1 MKPAAPS
8 NSPAP
13 SATDKVRSLLNAKQW
28 RKARD
33 EAKQGCKADK
43 ATFLPL
49 LIEAN
54 TGLALEMISKKQI
67 SEAEQVISYLATI
80 APKEI
85 VDLLKK
91 EIVAQKESLAGATPA
106 PPQASASVRLPTL
119 DEVTALASKLSSGE
133 EIASSDWDRIDAWV
147 AELLSRSLPTLKE
160 GSSQVLQDL
169 IAIGSAVEAVG
180 NGDFPAAQDL
190 LRPLSLKSAL
200 QHWKSFLRAVVFTH
214 QGEKEKAIKGFS
226 TLTAS
231 AFLTRASVPYLSL
244 LRLPAEAAAK
254 ASDEQVAYGL
264 LALVGG
270 DPGWAP
276 AVAKAESHWIK
287 GEASRA
293 YHALRN
299 GAKGKFP
306 TIAPNAAGSL
316 TDQVF
321 ATGELS
327 DDRRDQLLSAVL
339 ADLPKA
345 LERHKESLA
354 MLRCVMLNLDF
365 LKETDIP
372 TVFETYLR
380 VWKAE
385 AGLSPETE
393 ALARVWLAEKWA
405 DEATVPSRIPGQF
418 EVLMRNPK
426 AAQAEFE
433 KAIRLRPDWVK
444 PYLGLCRVLERIETN
459 SSKRQQLLD
468 GMCQRFEEDKNVLV
482 LAAESDLELRNF
494 SKALAILE
502 KALRLDPLDTRLQE
516 DVVFA
521 KAGEI
526 IAKEERAAPDEWAD
540 VEPLLVNE
548 AKVQA
553 RSRWCMRLIQGA
565 GHQRGSFAAVREEGM
580 ALAPHPLVAVYFERM
595 FCICFILPV
604 PKDSAARWKAALPS
618 VSTETIIQL
627 LDVFEYWVLR
637 RKSDGEDKQARGPLE
652 AAMAAVKFKTASAEA
667 VLKLADA
674 LVSRVT
680 KGAKDAQFRELC
692 DYLIF
697 LLHKRFLSKEHKPK
711 SDPRLRLAVAVLD
724 DLRCFRETVYEPE
737 FYLKN
742 LAKDATAAGLPV
754 VAERA
759 RKLLHK
765 VKELHSKR
773 RGHFDDP
780 IVEVIPAGPDGYAD
794 DESGLSNDDIRGF
807 MDIILQIKDTHPRD
821 VAAFRKRVIK
831 EGVIP
836 VEMFDLLVDFAM
848 HSSDEE
854 LAEIMM
860 GEDEDD
866 DEPDPPPSKPK
877 GRGKTAHPDQL
888 DLF

>member
-1 MKPAAPS
+1 MV
-8 NSPAP
+8 
-13 SATDKVRSLLNAKQW
+13 DKVRSLLAARQW

-33 EAKQGCKADK
+33 EAKLACKADR
-43 ATFLPL
+43 ALFLPL

-54 TGLALEMISKKQI
+54 VGLASEMIAKKQF

-80 APKEI
+80 APKE
-85 VDLLKK
+85 VVEALKK
-91 EIVAQKESLAGATPA
+91 EMVGQKEAQQATQPA
-106 PPQASASVRLPTL
+106 AHAQATVAVRVPTV
-119 DEVTALASKLSSGE
+119 DEVAALAATLASGGE
-133 EIASSDWDRIDAWV
+133 LGLADWNRIDAWV
-147 AELLSRSLPTLKE
+147 AESLSRSLPTLKE
-160 GSSQVLQDL
+160 DSPQILQDL
-169 IAIGSAVEAVG
+169 VAIGSAVEAVG

-214 QGEKEKAIKGFS
+214 LGEKEKAIKGFS

-231 AFLTRASVPYLSL
+231 ALLTRASMSYLSL
-244 LRLPAEAAAK
+244 LKVPAPTGAK
-254 ASDEQVAYGL
+254 ASDEQVAFGL
-264 LALVGG
+264 LALTGG
-270 DPGWAP
+270 DPSWAP

-521 KAGEI
+521 KAGYI
-526 IAKEERAAPDEWAD
+526 IDREGKASPDEWAA

-565 GHQRGSFAAVREEGM
+565 GHQRGSFEAAREEGM

-595 FCICFILPV
+595 FCICFVLPA
-604 PKDSAARWKAALPS
+604 PKESAARWKTALPS
-618 VSTETIIQL
+618 AKSETIIQL

-637 RKSDGEDKQARGPLE
+637 RKSDGTMGQFRKPLE
-652 AAMAAVKFKTASAEA
+652 AAMAAVNFKKESPEA
-667 VLKLADA
+667 VLRLADA

-680 KGAKDAQFRELC
+680 RDRKDDKFKELC

-697 LLHKRFLSKEHKPK
+697 LLHKRFLSKEHRPK
-711 SDPRLRLAVAVLD
+711 ADPHLRLAVAVLD
-724 DLRCFRETVYEPE
+724 DLRCFSGTIYEPE
-737 FYLKN
+737 FYLDQ
-742 LAKDATAAGLPV
+742 LANDATAAGLPV

-759 RKLLHK
+759 RKLRHK
-765 VKELHSKR
+765 VEELHSKR
-773 RGHFDDP
+773 RGGFDAP
-780 IVEVIPAGPDGYAD
+780 MFEVIPPGPDGYED
-794 DESGLSNDDIRGF
+794 DGGLSNDDIRGF
-807 MDIILQIKDTHPRD
+807 MDIILQIRDTHPRD
-821 VAAFRKRVIK
+821 IAAFRKRVIK

-836 VEMFDLLVDFAM
+836 VEMFDLLVDYSK

-860 GEDEDD
+860 GEDDDD
-866 DEPDPPPSKPK
+866 DEPDPLPSKPK
-877 GRGKTAHPDQL
+877 GRGKAAHPDQL

>member
-147 AELLSRSLPTLKE
+147 AESLSRSLPTLKE
-160 GSSQVLQDL
+160 GSPQVLQDL

-180 NGDFPAAQDL
+180 NSDFPAVQDL

-214 QGEKEKAIKGFS
+214 QGEMEKAIKGFS

-231 AFLTRASVPYLSL
+231 ALLTRASVPYLSL

-426 AAQAEFE
+426 SAQAEFE

-444 PYLGLCRVLERIETN
+444 PYLGLCRVLARIETN

-521 KAGEI
+521 KAGYI
-526 IAKEERAAPDEWAD
+526 IDREGKASPDEWAA

-565 GHQRGSFAAVREEGM
+565 GHQRGSFAAAREEGM

-595 FCICFILPV
+595 FCICFVLPA
-604 PKDSAARWKAALPS
+604 PKESAARWKAALPS
-618 VSTETIIQL
+618 AKSETIIQL
-627 LDVFEYWVLR
+627 LDVFEYWALR
-637 RKSDGEDKQARGPLE
+637 RKSVGTMGQFRKPLE
-652 AAMAAVKFKTASAEA
+652 AAMSAVNFKKESPEA
-667 VLKLADA
+667 VLRLADA

-680 KGAKDAQFRELC
+680 RDRKGDKFKELC

-697 LLHKRFLSKEHKPK
+697 LLHKRFLSKEHRPK
-711 SDPRLRLAVAVLD
+711 ADPHLRLAVAVLD
-724 DLRCFRETVYEPE
+724 DLRCFSGTVYEPE
-737 FYLKN
+737 FYLDQ
-742 LAKDATAAGLPV
+742 LANDATAAGLPV

-759 RKLLHK
+759 RKLRHK
-765 VKELHSKR
+765 VEELHSKR
-773 RGHFDDP
+773 RGGFDDP
-780 IVEVIPAGPDGYAD
+780 IFEVIPPGSDGYED
-794 DESGLSNDDIRGF
+794 DGGLSNDDIRGF

-836 VEMFDLLVDFAM
+836 VEMFDLLVDFAK

-866 DEPDPPPSKPK
+866 DEPDPLPSKPK

>member
-13 SATDKVRSLLNAKQW
+13 SATDKVRSLLSAKQW

-133 EIASSDWDRIDAWV
+133 EIASSDWNRIDAWV
-147 AELLSRSLPTLKE
+147 AEALSRSLPTLKE
-160 GSSQVLQDL
+160 GSSQILQDL
-169 IAIGSAVEAVG
+169 IAIGRAVEAVG

-214 QGEKEKAIKGFS
+214 QGENEKAIKGFS

-231 AFLTRASVPYLSL
+231 ALLTKASVPYLSL
-244 LRLPAEAAAK
+244 LKAPAAEGAK
-254 ASDEQVAYGL
+254 PSDEQLAFGL
-264 LALVGG
+264 LALTGG

-276 AVAKAESHWIK
+276 SVAKAESHWIK

-306 TIAPNAAGSL
+306 TIVPNVAGTL

-327 DDRRDQLLSAVL
+327 DDRRDQLLVAVL
-339 ADLPKA
+339 DDLPKA
-345 LERHKESLA
+345 LVRPKEALA
-354 MLRCVMLNLDF
+354 LLRSVMLNLDF

-372 TVFETYLR
+372 TVFETYVR

-385 AGLSPETE
+385 GGLSPETE
-393 ALARVWLAEKWA
+393 ALARVWMAEKWA
-405 DEATVPSRIPGQF
+405 DEAMVPSQIPGQF
-418 EVLMRNPK
+418 RILMRNPK
-426 AAQAEFE
+426 AAHAEFE

-444 PYLGLCRVLERIETN
+444 PYLGLCRVLERVEGD
-459 SSKRQQLLD
+459 SFKRQELLE
-468 GMCQRFEEDKNVLV
+468 GMCQRFEEDKGVLV
-482 LAAESDLELRNF
+482 LAAELDLELKNF
-494 SKALAILE
+494 SRALASLE

-521 KAGEI
+521 RAGYIIDREGKAS
-526 IAKEERAAPDEWAD
+526 PDEWAG

-548 AKVQA
+548 AKVQT

-565 GHQRGSFAAVREEGM
+565 GHQRGSFAAVREEGI
-580 ALAPHPLVAVYFERM
+580 ALAPHPLVAVYFEQM
-595 FCICFILPV
+595 FCICFVLPA
-604 PKDSAARWKAALPS
+604 PKDNAARWKAALPTVKS
-618 VSTETIIQL
+618 ETIIQL

-637 RKSDGEDKQARGPLE
+637 RKSPGTMGQLRKPLE
-652 AAMAAVKFKTASAEA
+652 AAMSAVKFKTESPEA
-667 VLKLADA
+667 VLRLADA
-674 LVSRVT
+674 LVSHVT
-680 KGAKDAQFRELC
+680 RDKKDDKFKELC

-697 LLHKRFLSKEHKPK
+697 LLHKRFLSKEHRPK
-711 SDPRLRLAVAVLD
+711 ADPRLRLAVAVLD
-724 DLRCFRETVYEPE
+724 DLRCFSGTVYEPE
-737 FYLKN
+737 FYLEQ
-742 LAKDATAAGLPV
+742 LANDATAAGLPV

-759 RKLLHK
+759 RKLRHK
-765 VKELHSKR
+765 VEELHSKR
-773 RGHFDDP
+773 RGGFDDP
-780 IVEVIPAGPDGYAD
+780 IFEVIPSGPDGYED
-794 DESGLSNDDIRGF
+794 DGGLSNDDIRGF
-807 MDIILQIKDTHPRD
+807 MDIILQIKGTHPRD

-836 VEMFDLLVDFAM
+836 VEMFDLLVDFAK

-860 GEDEDD
+860 GGDD
-866 DEPDPPPSKPK
+866 DEDESDPLPSKPK
-877 GRGKTAHPDQL
+877 GRGKVAHPDQL